1 LTVDKLLRFGLTSTV
16 AIKQTFS
23 FPRLA
28 GCFKFYQDSIP
39 VKGISF
45 SAYALRP
52 RVKTSRPFLP
62 FIAAHFPGLGRH
74 WVSLAKELQYPAH
87 FYCLFQRHFGYR
99 YLTHLFLQEAGKN
112 KTVKSH
118 RTQSGVLRTFLRVP
132 FGP

>member
-1 LTVDKLLRFGLTSTV
+1 LTVDKLLHFGLTSTL

-39 VKGISF
+39 EKGISF

-62 FIAAHFPGLGRH
+62 FIATHLPGQGGH
-74 WVSLAKELQYPAH
+74 SVSHAKELQYP
-87 FYCLFQRHFGYR
+87 
-99 YLTHLFLQEAGKN
+99 
-112 KTVKSH
+112 
-118 RTQSGVLRTFLRVP
+118 RTFFAFFKGILAIAI
-132 FGP
+132 